1 MSQPLESG
9 LRSEFGLLVIGDEI
23 ISGKRADKHLGKVI
37 ELLAAR
43 GLKLSYAQ
51 YLGDDPERI
60 TETLKRAFSSG
71 DFIFSTGGIGAT
83 PDDHTRQCAALA
95 LAQPLVLHPQAAE
108 LIHKR
113 MQEVA
118 RARGIEYQPDSSD
131 NISRLNMGKFPASAQ
146 IIPNP
151 YNQIPGFTCVAPG
164 QNLHPGA
171 IHFVPGFPVMAWPMI
186 EWVLDTHYRH
196 LFHKSPHIEKSVII
210 YGAIEAALTP
220 IMEKLEANHPTIKI
234 FSLPSVDHPVHGRHI
249 ELGVKGAPDSVDKAY
264 RDMLQQLHSFGSKL
278 GPELVRPR

>member
-164 QNLHPGA
+164 PKPAPRGHPFRTRLSGHGLADDRMGA
-171 IHFVPGFPVMAWPMI
+171 RYPLPAPVPQI
-186 EWVLDTHYRH
+186 SSYRKVGHH
-196 LFHKSPHIEKSVII
+196 LP
-210 YGAIEAALTP
+210 A
-220 IMEKLEANHPTIKI
+220 
-234 FSLPSVDHPVHGRHI
+234 PSKP
-249 ELGVKGAPDSVDKAY
+249 P
-264 RDMLQQLHSFGSKL
+264 
-278 GPELVRPR
+278 